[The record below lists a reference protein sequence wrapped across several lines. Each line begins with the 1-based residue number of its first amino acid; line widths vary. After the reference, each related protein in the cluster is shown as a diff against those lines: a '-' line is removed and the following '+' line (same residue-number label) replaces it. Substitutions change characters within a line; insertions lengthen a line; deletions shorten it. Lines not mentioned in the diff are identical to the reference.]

1 MPVRTSAIDEEFKT
15 MPTPDLVKIDVEG
28 SENAVL
34 AGATRLL
41 ESHRPELIV
50 EVLTPEWRREVER
63 RLVGDRMPMLDE
75 RNMLA
80 SPTPRAAV
88 VLQ

>member
-1 MPVRTSAIDEEFKT
+1 MPI
-15 MPTPDLVKIDVEG
+15 PDLVKIDVEG

-41 ESHRPELIV
+41 EDHRPELIV
-50 EVLTPEWRREVER
+50 EVLTPERRREVER
-63 RLVGDRMPMLDE
+63 RLVGYRMSMLDN

-80 SPTPRAAV
+80 SPTPREAV
-88 VLQ
+88 VLQCPTGRAVG